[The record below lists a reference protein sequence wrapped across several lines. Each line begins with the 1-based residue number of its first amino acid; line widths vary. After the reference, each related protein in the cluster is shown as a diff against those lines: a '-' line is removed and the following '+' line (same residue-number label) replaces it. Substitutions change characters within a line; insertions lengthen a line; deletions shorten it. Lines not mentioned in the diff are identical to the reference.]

1 MKNFLNNIKFYLIC
15 TILFIYL
22 CFVSLMCKIFN
33 VNLYE
38 EEY

>member
-1 MKNFLNNIKFYLIC
+1 MKNFLDNIKFYLIC
-15 TILFIYL
+15 SILFIYL

-33 VNLYE
+33 ANLYE

>member
-1 MKNFLNNIKFYLIC
+1 MKNFLDNIKFYLIC
-15 TILFIYL
+15 PILFIYL

-33 VNLYE
+33 VNLDE